1 MIAEYARR
9 RLQFSPLSPFLS
21 FSPLSVFLSLFLPLF
36 MSTFFYLNQSFSFP
50 WLALLYLCIHYLF
63 FNFIFVFI
71 LSLWL
76 FSIFLSILSLCQ
88 FSVSLS
94 NSSYCISR
102 SRLRLLNKSRRC
114 VTVVNMLVCL
124 YSVCLSVCL
133 FFRTLFAFF
142 NSSVSC

>member
-9 RLQFSPLSPFLS
+9 RLQFSPVSPFLS
-21 FSPLSVFLSLFLPLF
+21 FSPLSVFLPPLACNPL
-36 MSTFFYLNQSFSFP
+36 S
-50 WLALLYLCIHYLF
+50 LYLLF
-63 FNFIFVFI
+63 ILYFIFVFFLSCSF
-71 LSLWL
+71 LSLCL
-76 FSIFLSILSLCQ
+76 SSIFLSILSLCQ
-88 FSVSLS
+88 FAVSLS
-94 NSSYCISR
+94 NSSYCNSR

-133 FFRTLFAFF
+133 FFETLFAFF